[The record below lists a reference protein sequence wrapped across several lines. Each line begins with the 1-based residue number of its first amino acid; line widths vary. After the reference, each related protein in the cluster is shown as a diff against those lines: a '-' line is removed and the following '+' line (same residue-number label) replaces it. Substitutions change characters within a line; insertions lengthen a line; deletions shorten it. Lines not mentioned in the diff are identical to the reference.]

1 MTTLNPIDARTLK
14 QKLDA
19 GAAILIDVRESDEH
33 AREHIIGARLA
44 PLSAIDA
51 HDFDR
56 DHDKIAVF
64 HCRSGMRTQANAA
77 KLLARGFAQAY
88 YLDGGIEAWKA
99 AGLPVHADTKA
110 PIEIMRQVQIA
121 AGALILVGASLGWL
135 ADPAFFA
142 LSAFVGAGLLFAGVS
157 GWCGMA
163 LLLKAMPWN
172 RAMTLGSTRSS
183 LAPAKLDA

>member
-1 MTTLNPIDARTLK
+1 MTKLNPIDPLTLK
-14 QKLDA
+14 LKLDRNE
-19 GAAILIDVRESDEH
+19 AILIDVRETDEH
-33 AREHIIGARLA
+33 AREHVLGARLA

-77 KLLARGFAQAY
+77 KLIARGFGEAY
-88 YLDGGIEAWKA
+88 YLDGGLEAWKA
-99 AGLPVHADTKA
+99 AGLPVHSNTRA
-110 PIEIMRQVQIA
+110 PLEIMRQVQIA
-121 AGALILVGASLGWL
+121 AGSLVLAGVALGWFVH
-135 ADPAFFA
+135 PAFYA
-142 LSAFVGAGLLFAGVS
+142 LSAFVGAGLAFAGAS

-172 RAMTLGSTRSS
+172 RAQFS
-183 LAPAKLDA
+183 A